1 MSQSHVAK
9 RLSHQHNAGLK
20 SLDLLIAV
28 LFHVLVFTII
38 AVLAFWQ
45 QQHKN
50 EPLKRIEVM
59 MISAKDLA
67 KLEHQAKPKRKTIKR
82 PPVKAKAKKKK
93 PKIKPKTKAKP
104 KTKTPAPKAKA
115 VVKIKPAKKTVSK
128 AAKVDPDFDPFAPV
142 VSSSNTTAPVKKA
155 TTSRP
160 EKADIAGKQ
169 LSNSEKER
177 YIALITAAV
186 QQHWK
191 VSASASKFN
200 DPLVEMKLLPTGDIA
215 SIRILESSG
224 NAAMDASLIRA
235 INAAAPFELPRER
248 YAFFLD
254 NRMRFHPLQ

>member
-1 MSQSHVAK
+1 LSQSRAAK
-9 RLSHQHNAGLK
+9 RFSHQHNADLK

-28 LFHVLVFTII
+28 LFHLLVFTII

-67 KLEHQAKPKRKTIKR
+67 KLEQQAKPKRTEVKR
-82 PPVKAKAKKKK
+82 PPVKEKK
-93 PKIKPKTKAKP
+93 PPIIAKP
-104 KTKTPAPKAKA
+104 KVKTPAPKATA
-115 VVKIKPAKKTVSK
+115 KIRPAKKTASK
-128 AAKVDPDFDPFAPV
+128 TAPELDPDFDPFAPV
-142 VSSSNTTAPVKKA
+142 ISSSNATASVQKP

-160 EKADIAGKQ
+160 EKADIAGKL
-169 LSNSEKER
+169 LSTSEKER

-186 QQHWK
+186 QEHWK
-191 VSASASKFN
+191 VAASVARFN

-235 INAAAPFELPRER
+235 INAAAPFELPRQR
-248 YAFFLD
+248 YEFFLN

>member
-1 MSQSHVAK
+1 MSQSRAAK
-9 RLSHQHNAGLK
+9 RISHQHNADLK

-28 LFHVLVFTII
+28 LFHLLVFTII

-45 QQHKN
+45 QQHKS

-67 KLEHQAKPKRKTIKR
+67 KLEQQAKPKRTAVKR
-82 PPVKAKAKKKK
+82 PPVKKKK
-93 PKIKPKTKAKP
+93 PPIKAKP
-104 KTKTPAPKAKA
+104 KVKTPAPKATA
-115 VVKIKPAKKTVSK
+115 KIKPVKKITSK
-128 AAKVDPDFDPFAPV
+128 TAAAELDPDFDPFAPV
-142 VSSSNTTAPVKKA
+142 VSSSNATASVQKP

-160 EKADIAGKQ
+160 EKADVTGRQ
-169 LSNSEKER
+169 LSTSEKER

-186 QQHWK
+186 QEHWK
-191 VSASASKFN
+191 VAASVARFN

-235 INAAAPFELPRER
+235 INAAAPFELPRQR
-248 YAFFLD
+248 YEFFLN